1 MTRLDWILAVT
12 RLWCVSPLTRDQ
24 LIKVNRPLLASL
36 SPDEKRT
43 AWEAMNESMER
54 AA

>member
-24 LIKVNRPLLASL
+24 LIEANRPLLASL
-36 SPDEKRT
+36 SPAEKQLAWDEMR
-43 AWEAMNESMER
+43 R
-54 AA
+54 AGT

>member
-24 LIKVNRPLLASL
+24 LIEVNRPLLASL
-36 SPDEKRT
+36 SPAEKRL
-43 AWEAMNESMER
+43 AWDEMRR
-54 AA
+54 AGG

>member
-12 RLWCVSPLTRDQ
+12 RLWCVSRLTRDQ